1 MPHEINKNAI
11 DRYTSAHF
19 GVGVVAGALDVPWWA
34 TLLGSVTWELIE
46 SPLKDRMPTAF
57 PYSSHD
63 SLLNASTDT
72 AAMMAGWAMARLAL
86 RQTDI
91 RDRAALEATMASTI
105 GAILLP
111 IVNFAGH
118 LVESPPTAQRARLA
132 YGAGTALGAFLGD
145 LLAIRRRA
153 PHTPMPVL
161 LAQAT
166 VTGIGGGLAG
176 PLGAGMASYL
186 GASVT
191 RNPVWDAP

>member
-1 MPHEINKNAI
+1 MTINKHAI

-19 GVGVVAGALDVPWWA
+19 GVGVLAGGLDIPWWG
-34 TLLGSVTWELIE
+34 TLLGSVLWETVE
-46 SPLKDRMPTAF
+46 SPLKDLMPTAF

-63 SLLNASTDT
+63 TLLNASADT
-72 AAMMAGWAMARLAL
+72 LAVMAGWGMARLAL

-91 RDRAALEATMASTI
+91 RDRAALEATMASTL

-118 LVESPPTAQRARLA
+118 LVESPPTARRARLA
-132 YGAGTALGAFLGD
+132 YGTGTALGAFLGD

-153 PHTPMPVL
+153 PHTPWVVAMG
-161 LAQAT
+161 QAT

-186 GASVT
+186 AASAT